1 MIILMLAVTLVQ
13 YRNSSKVTKYSN
25 QHDRRLLKIEAI
37 SYPRSR
43 MWITYGNMVVTTN
56 KQKKKLVYF
65 IRKQMIKIRHTK
77 MPSASSRKQNFLGIT
92 SSEFPHGCLTNPMN
106 FQRCT

>member
-1 MIILMLAVTLVQ
+1 MLAVTLVQ

-56 KQKKKLVYF
+56 KQTKTCIFHKKTNDKDKAYKNALCKLKKTELPRY
-65 IRKQMIKIRHTK
+65 
-77 MPSASSRKQNFLGIT
+77 N
-92 SSEFPHGCLTNPMN
+92 
-106 FQRCT
+106 